1 MTKMNKRIGILL
13 DGTIRNLGSKVEMTF
28 KRRFPDREIL
38 GEIDPFKPFN
48 HLPLEDGEFVEFVC
62 DSALEVYGKAE
73 LTYPNAIRDLNQM
86 IQMLEE
92 DGHEI
97 TLLSR
102 EWHKVRPATLF
113 FLSEC
118 GAEVSGIKF
127 IRTLENAWDEC
138 DLLVTANLEV
148 LDTMGADKDAIIIS
162 YNPTPEQSKFGLVVE
177 APTLREVLIK
187 LKPNA
192 FLAELP
198 EGTVEVQENY
208 PIEDMDKILEA
219 IKIEE

>member
-1 MTKMNKRIGILL
+1 MMNKRIGILL
-13 DGTIRNLGSKVEMTF
+13 DGTIRNLGSKVEVTF
-28 KRRFPDREIL
+28 SRRFPDREIT
-38 GEIDPFKPFN
+38 GTIDPLKPFN
-48 HLPLEDGEFVEFVC
+48 HLPLEEDEFVEFVC

-92 DGHEI
+92 DGYEVI
-97 TLLSR
+97 LLSR

-118 GAEVSGIKF
+118 GAEVSNIKF
-127 IRTLENAWDEC
+127 IRTLENAWNEC
-138 DLLVTANLEV
+138 DVLVTANQEV
-148 LDTMGADKDAIIIS
+148 LETMLPNKDVIIIS
-162 YNPTPEQSKFGLVVE
+162 FEPSPEQSKFGLLVE
-177 APTLREVLIK
+177 APTLREVL
-187 LKPNA
+187 LHFKPNA

-208 PIEDMDKILEA
+208 PIEDTDKILEA
-219 IKIEE
+219 IESEE